1 MTSETKGNAVTAFLL
16 ILIFGAFIFAMVAFC
31 NKTDEAIALEMQKTF
46 TVKFVDGTEM
56 QGLKRARHDDMYSF
70 KTTNGEVV
78 SIYNTK
84 SILFV
89 KEENRTEK

>member
-1 MTSETKGNAVTAFLL
+1 MTNETKQNAVTAFVL
-16 ILIFGAFIFAMVAFC
+16 ILMLGVFVFAMVAC
-31 NKTDEAIALEMQKTF
+31 CAKMDKAIALEMQKTF

>member
-1 MTSETKGNAVTAFLL
+1 MTNDTKRNAVTAFIFVLL
-16 ILIFGAFIFAMVAFC
+16 FGAFIFAMVAFC
-31 NKTDEAIALEMQKTF
+31 AKTDEAIALEMQKTF
-46 TVKFVDGTEM
+46 TVKFVDGTEI
-56 QGLKRARHDDMYSF
+56 QGLKRARHDDIYRF